1 MGTRV
6 AAAVTSRLGAVLILL
21 VTLGLTALVFLTSPA
36 QPAAEPGDGLPA
48 GKESTRVTQLADRFA
63 SGRTDVAV
71 VVYERRDAP
80 LTDADRAVIEQAR
93 TTLAGT
99 AEGGQVPSPVVAE
112 DGQAALLA
120 VTLSGDNDTRH
131 SAVERIRDVVH
142 AAGALPGGLT
152 AQVTGGPA
160 FARDISAAFQGAD
173 VTLLIATAS
182 VVAVLLLLTY
192 RSPLLWIV
200 PLVVIGTG
208 DQVVA
213 KLLPWV
219 AKFVGERTDASVS
232 GIVSVLV
239 FGAGTDYAL
248 LLISRYREELR
259 HTPDRRE
266 AMRAALRGAAP
277 AVVAS
282 AGTVILALLTL
293 LAAVLTANRTLGVA
307 AAIGVAVA
315 LLFGLVV
322 LPAALVSL
330 PRGIFWPFVPQVGS
344 QDPTSRGMW
353 SRIAHAVGRHPA
365 RVLAGAAVALA
376 VLAAGLLSTSI
387 GLSQTEQFRTK
398 VESVTAQEALA
409 RHFPAGSSQPVTVV
423 VAAATTDQAVAAV
436 EGLGGVAAVARP
448 ERSDDG
454 ALTKLRVDLRA
465 ASGTPAADDTVR
477 AMRSALAAIPGS
489 DPLVGGAPAAD
500 LDKRDAYQ
508 RDNRVVVPLV
518 LLVVLL
524 VLVLLLR
531 SVVAPLLLLLTVV
544 VSFAASVGAASL
556 ILRLG
561 LGIPALDANVP
572 LLSFLFLVA
581 LGVDYNIFLVTRAR
595 EEAAVRGDT
604 RAGMVRALGATGGV
618 ITSAG
623 ILLAAVFTVLGV
635 LPVIVLTQI
644 GVIVGIGV
652 ILDTLVVR
660 TVVVPAIALLMGER
674 FWWPARPA
682 ALSPAAASGAS
693 GSGSGTP
700 TAVTPSDDSLDGTA
714 GGAVDGQGR
723 HVAAGGRHVASGS
736 PGRHAG

>member
-6 AAAVTSRLGAVLILL
+6 AAVVTSRIGAVLILL
-21 VTLGLTALVFLTSPA
+21 VTVGLTALVLLTSPA
-36 QPAAEPGDGLPA
+36 QPEAVPGDGLPA
-48 GKESTRVTQLADRFA
+48 GKQSTRVTELADRFA

-71 VVYERRDAP
+71 VVYERRDAL
-80 LTDADRAVIEQAR
+80 LTDADRAAVEQAR
-93 TTLAGT
+93 TALSGT
-99 AEGGQVPSPVVAE
+99 AGGGQVPAAVVAE
-112 DGQAALLA
+112 DGRAALLA
-120 VTLSGDNDTRH
+120 VTLGGDGDAL
-131 SAVERIRDVVH
+131 SAAVDRLREVVH
-142 AAGALPGGLT
+142 AGGALPEGLS

-160 FARDISAAFQGAD
+160 FGRDISAAFDGAD
-173 VTLLIATAS
+173 VTLLVATAS
-182 VVAVLLLLTY
+182 VVAVLLLITY

-200 PLVVIGTG
+200 PLVVIGAG

-219 AKFVGERTDASVS
+219 AKLVGERTDASVG

-259 HTPDRRE
+259 HTPQRRE
-266 AMRAALRGAAP
+266 AMAVALRSAAP
-277 AVVAS
+277 AIVAS

-307 AAIGVAVA
+307 AAIGVGVA
-315 LLFGLVV
+315 LVFGLVV

-330 PRGIFWPFVPQVGS
+330 PRGIFWPFVPRLGG
-344 QDPTSRGMW
+344 QDPTTKGLW
-353 SRIAHAVGRHPA
+353 SRVAHAVGRHPA
-365 RVLAGAAVALA
+365 RVLAGAAL
-376 VLAAGLLSTSI
+376 VLALLTTGLFSTSI
-387 GLSQTEQFRTK
+387 GLAQTELFRTK

-409 RHFPAGSSQPVTVV
+409 RHFPAGSSQPVTVI
-423 VAAATTDQAVAAV
+423 VAAGATDRAVAAV
-436 EGLGGVAAVARP
+436 RELDGVAAVARP

-454 ALTKLRVDLRA
+454 TLTKLRVDLRA
-465 ASGTPAADDTVR
+465 ASGTEAADSTVR
-477 AMRSALAAIPGS
+477 RLRSTLAGIAGS
-489 DPLVGGAPAAD
+489 DALVGGAPAAD
-500 LDKRDAYQ
+500 LDKRDAYA

-531 SVVAPLLLLLTVV
+531 SIVAPLLLLLTVI

-556 ILRLG
+556 VLRLG
-561 LGIPALDANVP
+561 LGIPALDAGVP

-595 EEAAVRGDT
+595 EEAAARGET
-604 RAGMVRALGATGGV
+604 RAGVIRALGATGGV

-652 ILDTLVVR
+652 VLDTLVVR
-660 TVVVPAIALLMGER
+660 TVVVPAIALLLGER

-682 ALSPAAASGAS
+682 DVASQHVAA
-693 GSGSGTP
+693 
-700 TAVTPSDDSLDGTA
+700 DS
-714 GGAVDGQGR
+714 GR
-723 HVAAGGRHVASGS
+723 HVAAVS